1 MILYRH
7 IFCYAR
13 FGIFNVHSG
22 ILLFRRTGKRSGLMR
37 DETIYKMI
45 GGSDR
50 DGLLACGFMAKTPAK
65 SQMNFCIPYYS
76 VFLLLEGHGQ
86 YTDENGAVFDLTPGC
101 IVQRLPYTVHSTRVL
116 EGAMWQ
122 EFFISFGKST
132 FDSLVSLN
140 LLDPLRPVSRT
151 AIYPAMLMDF
161 EKLMDSFKTQSNTE
175 NYLQAQ
181 SVVLSLFR
189 SQEPDAGLME
199 KAKEILSSHLAQ
211 PLTESGAAAR
221 LGIGTESFRKLF
233 KKQMG
238 ISPMSYRME
247 QKMATAKM
255 MLLSG
260 ASIKETAVSLGYSDS
275 YAFSKAFKKKVG
287 VSPSRCRF

>member
-1 MILYRH
+1 
-7 IFCYAR
+7 
-13 FGIFNVHSG
+13 
-22 ILLFRRTGKRSGLMR
+22 MR

-122 EFFISFGKST
+122 KFFISFGKST